1 MTSKRDQIIRLRT
14 ENPILRLTQIADN
27 VGVRKSYVHE
37 VLKKADLPTR
47 SVLIAKKNIPKR
59 IECKS
64 CGEDVLFSATRAE
77 RIHHIHESCRYNYH
91 RILVHCKFCRTPF
104 RRRRH
109 RLLSSNSKYIY
120 CSKACLY
127 KARKEEKSY
136 ELN

>member
-14 ENPILRLTQIADN
+14 ENPILRLTKIAEQ
-27 VGVRKSYVHE
+27 VGVDKAYAHR

-59 IECKS
+59 IDCKA
-64 CGEDVLFSATRAE
+64 CGEDIPVSSTLAE
-77 RIHHIHESCRYNYH
+77 RSQHLHDACRYEYH
-91 RILVHCKFCRTPF
+91 RILETCKFCRRSF

-109 RLLSSNSKYIY
+109 YLLNSKSKYIY

-136 ELN
+136 DLN